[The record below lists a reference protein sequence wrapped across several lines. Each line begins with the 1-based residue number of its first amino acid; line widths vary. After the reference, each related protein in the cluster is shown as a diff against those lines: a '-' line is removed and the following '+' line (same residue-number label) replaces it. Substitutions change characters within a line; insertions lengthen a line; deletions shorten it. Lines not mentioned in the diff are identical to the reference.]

1 MNKEFFKGMNLAQ
14 DISEDDFNLI
24 VEEFKKV
31 EDIISK
37 DQFISEFN
45 ERKSY
50 YEDSSLISDNS
61 IVSMIVGPLSPEEN
75 EALSEITEESLIK
88 INDAEDGNHGF
99 NVIARVM
106 TISNP
111 KEFTSSKGK
120 PGKLC
125 NIDIAD
131 DTGEVRLTLW
141 SQNIKHL
148 KNVKEGDIV
157 KFTDVDCR
165 INSYNRKK
173 EFSLRP
179 RSTMNVLDEESSI
192 YPENISDF
200 PVYEE
205 KITPISEI
213 SHEGNISILGRLIK
227 VPKPRSYDSN
237 GKNGKVLSLEILDK
251 TGKIQ
256 YTLWNNDVYIVSAL
270 DLKEGDIVKILN
282 EQVRERDGEFSISH
296 WSGRILKVEG
306 DYDIPEYSSQII
318 KIGDAHEQKDV
329 IVHGIVTKVSDTV
342 EFISS
347 NGEPG
352 FVKTIEIGDGTGTI
366 RVTLWRDDTKMN
378 ISKGDMLK
386 VIASCSY

>member
-1 MNKEFFKGMNLAQ
+1 M
-14 DISEDDFNLI
+14 
-24 VEEFKKV
+24 
-31 EDIISK
+31 
-37 DQFISEFN
+37 
-45 ERKSY
+45 
-50 YEDSSLISDNS
+50 SDNA
-61 IVSMIVGPLSPEEN
+61 IVSLIVGPLSQEEN
-75 EALSEITEESLIK
+75 ETLSEITEDSLIK

-148 KNVKEGDIV
+148 KNVNDIV

-179 RSTMNVLDEESSI
+179 RSTMSVLDEESSFF
-192 YPENISDF
+192 PENISDF
-200 PVYEE
+200 PKYEE

-256 YTLWNNDVYIVSAL
+256 
-270 DLKEGDIVKILN
+270 
-282 EQVRERDGEFSISH
+282 
-296 WSGRILKVEG
+296 
-306 DYDIPEYSSQII
+306 
-318 KIGDAHEQKDV
+318 
-329 IVHGIVTKVSDTV
+329 
-342 EFISS
+342 
-347 NGEPG
+347 
-352 FVKTIEIGDGTGTI
+352 
-366 RVTLWRDDTKMN
+366 
-378 ISKGDMLK
+378 
-386 VIASCSY
+386 